1 MWLAIRFK
9 WYCFVISSLTARDEQ
24 RGKEAVK
31 QLSGEGLTVS
41 FHQLDIISLESIEK
55 FRKFIQEQ
63 YGGIDVLVNN
73 AAIAYKVCWCLLFSY
88 SFQLEGWYRGFYLVF

>member
-1 MWLAIRFK
+1 MVSLALMWLAIRFK

-73 AAIAYKVCWCLLFSY
+73 AAIAYKV
-88 SFQLEGWYRGFYLVF
+88 G